1 MEYEFKKGIQSG
13 MISDCFAE
21 DGFLFFIQKSYVL
34 SEDKNKACDT
44 LSLFL
49 KKIHDDVFG
58 KPLYTFADF
67 QKIIDDTIA
76 LHFSKDKIDGVC
88 IVIRGDSAG
97 LFTVGNGKIFLQ
109 RDKDCALIISGSQY
123 AIGKAYDDDLFV
135 CMFSQI
141 TSFEVQ
147 KKLSADDRGDI
158 FAQFDTAESAVL
170 VRVLNEKNEK
180 TPISND
186 IIVEQRN
193 KLHASVL
200 KNKKYTFIAVG
211 VLCVILIWSVG
222 FGVKRRMDQ
231 LFKKEI
237 ASYTLKITESLQH
250 AQEKAVQNNNE
261 ALALVNQAQKDLET
275 FKGIVGTRKIP
286 NIQELSSQIADIEK
300 KIMKK
305 EEKKYDEFYDL
316 VLIEK
321 DAHGDIVSFDSDTL
335 AVLDKN
341 KGAVYMISFSKKS
354 THTIKKSEIR
364 GSSLMYFHNKILY
377 LYKENDGLYIIDK
390 EEKLMRAI
398 EKDSEWGHIVSFSV
412 YNGNIYFLDGD
423 KNNVYKY
430 LVADTGYSSKQSYL
444 KKEQGVRFENAHS
457 IAIDSSVYVGTDRSV
472 YKYTSGLMD
481 GFSAKMYGQ
490 KTPLFAQL
498 FTDTTVK
505 KVYVLDKEQG
515 TLYIFSKQGSFEKQI
530 ESSILRQTSSFIV
543 REKNQ
548 DAPDIP
554 SGIFIVAKNKIYTI
568 SLE

>member
-1 MEYEFKKGIQSG
+1 
-13 MISDCFAE
+13 
-21 DGFLFFIQKSYVL
+21 
-34 SEDKNKACDT
+34 
-44 LSLFL
+44 
-49 KKIHDDVFG
+49 
-58 KPLYTFADF
+58 
-67 QKIIDDTIA
+67 
-76 LHFSKDKIDGVC
+76 
-88 IVIRGDSAG
+88 
-97 LFTVGNGKIFLQ
+97 
-109 RDKDCALIISGSQY
+109 
-123 AIGKAYDDDLFV
+123 
-135 CMFSQI
+135 
-141 TSFEVQ
+141 
-147 KKLSADDRGDI
+147 
-158 FAQFDTAESAVL
+158 
-170 VRVLNEKNEK
+170 
-180 TPISND
+180 
-186 IIVEQRN
+186 
-193 KLHASVL
+193 
-200 KNKKYTFIAVG
+200 
-211 VLCVILIWSVG
+211 
-222 FGVKRRMDQ
+222 
-231 LFKKEI
+231 
-237 ASYTLKITESLQH
+237 
-250 AQEKAVQNNNE
+250 
-261 ALALVNQAQKDLET
+261 
-275 FKGIVGTRKIP
+275 
-286 NIQELSSQIADIEK
+286 
-300 KIMKK
+300 
-305 EEKKYDEFYDL
+305 
-316 VLIEK
+316 
-321 DAHGDIVSFDSDTL
+321 
-335 AVLDKN
+335 
-341 KGAVYMISFSKKS
+341 
-354 THTIKKSEIR
+354 
-364 GSSLMYFHNKILY
+364 MYFHNKILY